1 MRQSCIENFQVS
13 KIKLLSGLPQSQ
25 EKSRKMKKKT
35 VRKKWRFLKKYQ
47 ET

>member
-25 EKSRKMKKKT
+25 EKSRKMKKKLSG
-35 VRKKWRFLKKYQ
+35 KNGGF
-47 ET
+47 